1 MIYALNGLAFSM
13 ILFIVAVGIN
23 ISFGILGIVNFAHGV
38 LFLLGAYVTYTIIK
52 IGGNFWTALVLT
64 PFILAGIGGIIEYLF
79 IRRLYNRHHSYTI
92 LLTFALVLSLYDLIK
107 YLWGSAVKTVS
118 PPEIFSGAVSIF
130 GNIFPVVSIFII
142 AAGLLTAV
150 GVWVLFQK
158 TRLGK
163 VLRAVALDRE
173 TANALGFNVDFIY
186 SVAFMLSALL
196 AGLGGVLGS
205 LKISFAPGVDA
216 EFLIYSF
223 AIAVIGGVGSF
234 RGTFLAAIIVGE
246 MHVLGGIFFPDL
258 AMALIF
264 ILLVVFL
271 SIYPRGLFG
280 REIEQVHVPIT
291 PYMKEIKVSEF
302 IFFKKLKPRS
312 VTGLLTI
319 VILLSFILLPNWLSK
334 YWTVLF
340 AEILI
345 FGLFAISFNMLFGFT
360 GLLSF
365 GQAAIFAAG
374 AYGISL
380 FMMKLNFS
388 WGLAFLAS
396 LGLSTGVAFL
406 IGICSIHRSE
416 IYFSMLT
423 MAFAQLFYSIIYK
436 WKDLTGGADGLT
448 GIPHPY
454 ISLFGWEGTI
464 KSPASSYYLVFIVAG
479 ISYLIIRK
487 IMNSP
492 FGQVLT
498 AIRENPQRVELMGL
512 NTKKFKLMSFVIA
525 GFFTGVS
532 GALYAPFASTIDSF
546 MAHWAKSGEP
556 IFMTLMGGIGTLFG
570 PGVGTFVYYSLQSYI
585 SSKTEYWMLILGIIL
600 IAIVMIFPIGIT
612 GYLKKIILM
621 KTDKEEK
628 EKITAFKR
636 SQESSR

>member
-1 MIYALNGLAFSM
+1 MIYVLNGLAFSM
-13 ILFIVAVGIN
+13 VLFILAVGIN
-23 ISFGILGIVNFAHGV
+23 ISFGILGIINFAHGA
-38 LFLLGAYVTYTIIK
+38 LFLLGAYVTYTIMK
-52 IGGNFWTALVLT
+52 MGGNFWTAFVLT

-92 LLTFALVLSLYDLIK
+92 LLTFALTLSLYDLIK
-107 YLWGSAVKTVS
+107 YFWGSAVKTVS
-118 PPEIFSGAVSIF
+118 PPEIFSGAVPIF
-130 GNIFPVVSIFII
+130 GNIFPVISIVII
-142 AAGLLTAV
+142 AAGLLTAF
-150 GVWVLFQK
+150 GIWVLFQK

-163 VLRAVALDRE
+163 ILRAVALDRE
-173 TANALGFNVDFIY
+173 TANALGFNVNFYFSI
-186 SVAFMLSALL
+186 AFMLSAFL

-205 LKISFAPGVDA
+205 LKISFSPGVDA

-234 RGTFLAAIIVGE
+234 RGAFLASLIVGE

-271 SIYPRGLFG
+271 SIYPRGIFG

-291 PYMKEIKVSEF
+291 PYMKELKVEKIPF
-302 IFFKKLKPRS
+302 LKKFNPRV
-312 VTGLLTI
+312 VTRI
-319 VILLSFILLPNWLSK
+319 ISIIILLSFILLPSLLSK
-334 YWTVLF
+334 YWTFLC

-345 FGLFAISFNMLFGFT
+345 FGLFAICFNMLFGFT

-374 AYGISL
+374 AYGVSL
-380 FMMKLNFS
+380 LMMKLNLS
-388 WGLAFLAS
+388 WHLAFLTS
-396 LGLSTGVAFL
+396 LGISTGVAFV

-416 IYFSMLT
+416 IYFAMLT

-448 GIPHPY
+448 GIPHPHF
-454 ISLFGWEGTI
+454 SLFGWEVTI
-464 KSPASSYYLVFIVAG
+464 KSPASSYYLILIVVG

-492 FGQVLT
+492 FGQILN
-498 AIRENPQRVELMGL
+498 AIRENPQRVELLGL
-512 NTKKFKLMSFVIA
+512 NIKKFKLISFVIA

-532 GALYAPFASTIDSF
+532 GALYGPFASTVDTF
-546 MAHWAKSGEP
+546 MSHWAKSGEP
-556 IFMTLMGGIGTLFG
+556 VFMALMGGIGTLFG
-570 PGVGTFVYYSLQSYI
+570 PGIGTFVYYSLQSYI
-585 SSKTEYWMLILGIIL
+585 SSKTEYWMLILGFIL
-600 IAIVMIFPIGIT
+600 IAIVMVFPIGIT
-612 GYLKKIILM
+612 GYLKKIILSNN
-621 KTDKEEK
+621 EK
-628 EKITAFKR
+628 NE
-636 SQESSR
+636 